1 MPTDRLSERDFD
13 RLLQRTLRSSS
24 EPVPTDFT
32 DRMLRQLRESQG
44 RKILARI
51 VLQQRLA
58 LAGCVGLVAVAV
70 LAPMLLSDSV
80 AGALQGKAAGF
91 TDQWR
96 IFLDKI
102 PSALDAVQSQWQFY
116 MVLVGILAFAAYSF
130 IGLFSGESKTQTTSD

>member
-13 RLLQRTLRSSS
+13 RLFQRTLRSSS
-24 EPVPTDFT
+24 EPVPADFT
-32 DRMLRQLRESQG
+32 DRMLKQIRDLQE
-44 RKILARI
+44 RKVLARI

-58 LAGCVGLVAVAV
+58 LAGCIALVAATV

-96 IFLDKI
+96 TVLDKI
-102 PSALDAVQSQWQFY
+102 PPALDAVLGQWQLY
-116 MVLVGILAFAAYSF
+116 VVLAGVLGFAAYSF
-130 IGLFSGESKTQTTSD
+130 TELFNEKSEITV